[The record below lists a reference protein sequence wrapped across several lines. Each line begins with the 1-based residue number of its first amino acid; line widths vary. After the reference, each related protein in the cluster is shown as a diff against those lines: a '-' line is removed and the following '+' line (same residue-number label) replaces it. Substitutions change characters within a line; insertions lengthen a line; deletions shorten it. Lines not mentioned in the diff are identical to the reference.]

1 MAIKPEITFIEN
13 ILKQNE
19 LLLNNEYQLLGIS
32 INNEEIIQKKRIS
45 EYENKQLMGH
55 FQGNMKQFAYQLEKK
70 KDLKQVETEYLN
82 NSEVD
87 IINDSNVF
95 NIVKEKKEYIDWKQL
110 DNSIKKDKIREYL
123 ELNSKYYYINE
134 ELFDELY
141 ELIDSKKINYKKYIE
156 YDKVNERIV
165 KMPVLVNDKDSQKTI
180 INISDTKKIK
190 KSNKFFK

>member
-1 MAIKPEITFIEN
+1 MTIKPEITFIEN

-19 LLLNNEYQLLGIS
+19 LLLNNEYDLLGITFS
-32 INNEEIIQKKRIS
+32 NGQVIEKKRIS

-55 FQGNMKQFAYQLEKK
+55 FKGNMKQFAYQLEKK

-110 DNSIKKDKIREYL
+110 DNSIKKDKIKEYL
-123 ELNSKYYYINE
+123 ELNSKYYYLNE
-134 ELFDELY
+134 ELFNELY

-156 YDKVNERIV
+156 YDKVNERII
-165 KMPVLVNDKDSQKTI
+165 KMPLLFNDKNSEKTI
-180 INISDTKKIK
+180 ININDTKKIK

>member
-1 MAIKPEITFIEN
+1 MAIKPEITIIEN

-19 LLLNNEYQLLGIS
+19 LLLNNEYELLGIC
-32 INNEEIIQKKRIS
+32 INNEEFIEKKRIS

-87 IINDSNVF
+87 IINDTNVF

-110 DNSIKKDKIREYL
+110 DNTIKKDKVKEYL
-123 ELNSKYYYINE
+123 ELNSQYYYLNE
-134 ELFDELY
+134 ELFEELY

-165 KMPVLVNDKDSQKTI
+165 KMPVLVNDKDLQKTI

>member
-1 MAIKPEITFIEN
+1 MTVKPEITFIEN

-19 LLLNNEYQLLGIS
+19 LLLNDEYNLLGIV
-32 INNEEIIQKKRIS
+32 INSEEIIQKKRIS

-55 FQGNMKQFAYQLEKK
+55 FKGNMKQFAYQLEKN
-70 KDLKQVETEYLN
+70 KDLKKVKTEYLN

-87 IINDSNVF
+87 IINDTNVF

-110 DNSIKKDKIREYL
+110 DNTIKKDKVKEYL
-123 ELNSKYYYINE
+123 ELNSKYYYLNE
-134 ELFDELY
+134 ELFEELY

-156 YDKVNERIV
+156 YDKVNERII
-165 KMPVLVNDKDSQKTI
+165 KMPILVNDKILEKTN
-180 INISDTKKIK
+180 INICDTKKIK

>member
-1 MAIKPEITFIEN
+1 MAVKPEITFIEN

-19 LLLNNEYQLLGIS
+19 LLLNNEYDLLGIS

-110 DNSIKKDKIREYL
+110 DNTIKKDKVKEYL
-123 ELNSKYYYINE
+123 ELNSQYYYLNE
-134 ELFDELY
+134 ELFEELY

>member
-19 LLLNNEYQLLGIS
+19 LLLNNEYQLLGI
-32 INNEEIIQKKRIS
+32 NFNDEQVIQKKRIS

-156 YDKVNERIV
+156 YDKVNERII
-165 KMPVLVNDKDSQKTI
+165 KMPLLVNDKNSEKTI

>member
-1 MAIKPEITFIEN
+1 MAVKPEITFIEN

-19 LLLNNEYQLLGIS
+19 LLLNNEYDLLGIS

-45 EYENKQLMGH
+45 EYENKQLIGH
-55 FQGNMKQFAYQLEKK
+55 FKGNMKQFAYQLEKK

-87 IINDSNVF
+87 IINDNNVF

-110 DNSIKKDKIREYL
+110 DNTIKKDKVKEYL
-123 ELNSKYYYINE
+123 ELNSQYYYLNE
-134 ELFDELY
+134 ELFEELY

>member
-1 MAIKPEITFIEN
+1 MAVKPEITFIEN

-19 LLLNNEYQLLGIS
+19 LLLNNEYDLLGIS

-70 KDLKQVETEYLN
+70 KELKQVETEYLN

-110 DNSIKKDKIREYL
+110 DNTIKKDKVKEYL
-123 ELNSKYYYINE
+123 ELNSQYYYLND
-134 ELFDELY
+134 ELFEELY

-165 KMPVLVNDKDSQKTI
+165 KMPVLFNDKDSEKTI

>member
-1 MAIKPEITFIEN
+1 MTIKPEITFIEN

-19 LLLNNEYQLLGIS
+19 LLLNNEYDLLGITFS
-32 INNEEIIQKKRIS
+32 NGQVIEKKRIS

-55 FQGNMKQFAYQLEKK
+55 FKGNMKQFAYQLEKK

-110 DNSIKKDKIREYL
+110 DNSIKKDKIKEYL
-123 ELNSKYYYINE
+123 ELNSKYYYLNE
-134 ELFDELY
+134 ELFNELY

-156 YDKVNERIV
+156 YDKVNERII
-165 KMPVLVNDKDSQKTI
+165 KMPLLFNDKNSEKTI
-180 INISDTKKIK
+180 ININDTKKIK
-190 KSNKFFK
+190 KSKKYFK